1 MIFPRIFIKCHMQTN
16 KYLCNHLSTF
26 RKTLMAKSTCG
37 AWNNTKHMSYL
48 YRHFF
53 FISNIHVQLLGNL
66 LVMNCSVRRHCIH
79 STVEKCKS
87 KITIRNTTYVALQN
101 IEELISIIFII
112 ITKRA
117 PCYASLVDNMR
128 LSFFEADVTLRY

>member
-26 RKTLMAKSTCG
+26 RKTLMAKSTCC

-53 FISNIHVQLLGNL
+53 FISNILVKLLGNL
-66 LVMNCSVRRHCIH
+66 LVMNCNVRRHCIQLLKNV
-79 STVEKCKS
+79 SLPRMLKTLG
-87 KITIRNTTYVALQN
+87 LQN
-101 IEELISIIFII
+101 IEEFINMIFII
-112 ITKRA
+112 ITKRTY
-117 PCYASLVDNMR
+117 CYASLVDNMR
-128 LSFFEADVTLRY
+128 LSFFEADLTMRY

>member
-26 RKTLMAKSTCG
+26 RKTLMANSTCC

-53 FISNIHVQLLGNL
+53 FISNILVKLLEIL
-66 LVMNCSVRRHCIH
+66 LVMNCSVRRHCIQLLKN
-79 STVEKCKS
+79 VPR
-87 KITIRNTTYVALQN
+87 IWNTVALQN
-101 IEELISIIFII
+101 IEELINIIFINHY
-112 ITKRA
+112 KNRP

>member
-26 RKTLMAKSTCG
+26 RKTLMAKSTCC
-37 AWNNTKHMSYL
+37 AWNNTKHMSYV

-53 FISNIHVQLLGNL
+53 FISNILVKLLGDL
-66 LVMNCSVRRHCIH
+66 LVMICSVRRHCIH

-87 KITIRNTTYVALQN
+87 KITIPRILKTLGLQN
-101 IEELISIIFII
+101 IEEFINMIFII
-112 ITKRA
+112 
-117 PCYASLVDNMR
+117 SLQNEVIVMR
-128 LSFFEADVTLRY
+128 L